1 MLKSFFLQ
9 KLNFFLLSF
18 FFFFNANA
26 NEVEKVR
33 NMANSKPFIQENKTA
48 SELAQDFLLD
58 AGVSEGWN
66 EDKGFFISIGSSV
79 FEEADPATN
88 PNFLNIRAMK
98 AFEANITA
106 KGDII
111 SYIRT
116 TMSAEDLITIPS
128 SGLSTEFDEKKYN
141 LELKLQSK
149 IRKYKKAAI
158 SYDKM
163 LSNNFNNIDG
173 ISISAVMAGPLSQF
187 ISKLD
192 IKIDTSGKKKAEDL
206 KKAEAELLALEGEI
220 NSLKQLAKELQGQIS
235 QENTSSVKTLSS
247 MTLVGAYQVAH
258 FESFVDGQYEIAVI
272 KMWSPEQEQRSLALL
287 KGIPIKLEPGNMSVK
302 DYIKS
307 TNWAS
312 AIGGRK
318 FIDDKGEFF
327 LFGIGAT
334 PIKGKSSAQMRT
346 AKGRAELFA
355 QKELALA
362 LKGDVTLSRE
372 AKDKLQEISKAD
384 GTTENQ
390 VASSFAETISQK
402 LENLQIQGASKR
414 FSDIVTHPIT
424 NQKMYVAVYS
434 LSVSSTLNA
443 RAMEASQY
451 SASVNMINENQRSQG
466 VKAGLDKA
474 TDNAKKDVA
483 SFQKGFKVGQDKAK
497 PQSENSIKVSSKN
510 SNQTPSTESNS
521 RSKLTVVSV
530 SIIGVGFNSKDAI
543 KDGLV
548 QAISQVNGLQMS
560 SQTSSSMASFE
571 TVKDGDETFASSSS
585 FQEKVKQSTKGV
597 IQSWQII
604 SVGKTQSGEMFEAKL
619 NVNVSKLQLS
629 SELKR
634 MRFVVSPVKINNQIT
649 DRSSAKS
656 FEKTFN
662 SQLRSMLVKSNRFAL
677 LDRNNSKEIDKEINF
692 IKGSNVRTEE
702 LAKLGNKVGADYII
716 VTSLQNINN
725 KTIKTKL
732 MGETIST
739 KQSEIDLT
747 VSIIDIATSQIIFSD
762 NMSLSQGGVSLSKF
776 SKLIAERLAR
786 KITDT
791 FFPAKLIAFKNNKLT
806 VDQGNSFFNK
816 KSTYNIIK
824 LGPRVIDQTLNQF
837 SGRVENIIGKAQFL
851 EGSSKQSVLKLISLE
866 DKETALDA
874 KQGII
879 IRPIFKKLPTASD
892 IAKEKIK
899 KIKTKN
905 KKMMKKIDKDK
916 DW

>member
-9 KLNFFLLSF
+9 KHYFFLLSF
-18 FFFFNANA
+18 FFFFNAYA
-26 NEVEKVR
+26 NEVERVR
-33 NMANSKPFIQENKTA
+33 NIANSKPFIQENKTA
-48 SELAQDFLLD
+48 SELAQNFILD

-79 FEEADPATN
+79 FEEVDPATN
-88 PNFLNIRAMK
+88 PNFLNIRQMK

-106 KGDII
+106 KSDII

-158 SYDKM
+158 SYDKT
-163 LSNNFNNIDG
+163 LSNNFNYIDG

-187 ISKLD
+187 ISKLN
-192 IKIDTSGKKKAEDL
+192 IKIDASGTKRAEDL
-206 KKAEAELLALEGEI
+206 KKAEAELLALESEI
-220 NSLKQLAKELQGQIS
+220 SSLKQLAKKLQGQIS
-235 QENTSSVKTLSS
+235 QENTSSIKTLSS

-287 KGIPIKLEPGNMSVK
+287 KGVPIKLEPGNMSVK
-302 DYIKS
+302 DYIKT

-384 GTTENQ
+384 GTSENQ

-414 FSDIVTHPIT
+414 FSNIVTHPIT

-451 SASVNMINENQRSQG
+451 SATVNMINENHRSKG

-474 TDNAKKDVA
+474 TDDAKKDKDT
-483 SFQKGFKVGQDKAK
+483 FQKGFKEGQANAK
-497 PQSENSIKVSSKN
+497 PQTKVSGKN
-510 SNQTPSTESNS
+510 LDPTFSTESNS
-521 RSKLTVVSV
+521 RSKLTVVTV
-530 SIIGVGFNSKDAI
+530 SITGVGFNSKDAI

-560 SQTSSSMASFE
+560 SQTSSSMVSFE

-585 FQEKVKQSTKGV
+585 FQEKVKQNTKGV

-604 SVGKTQSGEMFEAKL
+604 SVGKNQSGEMFEAKL

-634 MRFVVSPVKINNQIT
+634 MRFVVSPVKINNQIK

-656 FEKTFN
+656 FEKIFN

-677 LDRNNSKEIDKEINF
+677 LDRKNSKEIDKEINF

-747 VSIIDIATSQIIFSD
+747 ISIVDIATSQIIFSD
-762 NMSLSQGGVSLSKF
+762 SMSLSQAGGSLSKF
-776 SKLIAERLAR
+776 SKLIADRLAR

-816 KSTYNIIK
+816 KSIYNIIK

-837 SGRVENIIGKAQFL
+837 SGRVENIVGKAQFL
-851 EGSSKQSVLKLISLE
+851 EGSSKQSVLKLINLE
-866 DKETALDA
+866 DKETLLDA
-874 KQGII
+874 QQGII
-879 IRPIFKKLPTASD
+879 IRPIFEQLPSAAD

-899 KIKTKN
+899 IIKAKN
-905 KKMMKKIDKDK
+905 KKMMKTIDKDK

>member
-9 KLNFFLLSF
+9 KRYVFLLSF
-18 FFFFNANA
+18 FFLLNANA
-26 NEVEKVR
+26 NEVERVR
-33 NMANSKPFIQENKTA
+33 NLANSEPFVLENKTA
-48 SELAQDFLLD
+48 SELAQDFILD

-79 FEEADPATN
+79 FEEVDPSTN

-116 TMSAEDLITIPS
+116 TMSAEDLITVPS

-158 SYDKM
+158 SYDKT
-163 LSNNFNNIDG
+163 LSYNFNYIDG

-192 IKIDTSGKKKAEDL
+192 IKIDASGTKRAEDL
-206 KKAEAELLALEGEI
+206 KKAEAELLALESEI
-220 NSLKQLAKELQGQIS
+220 SSLKQLAKKLQGQIS
-235 QENTSSVKTLSS
+235 QENTSSIKTLSS

-287 KGIPIKLEPGNMSVK
+287 KGVPIKLEPGNMSVK
-302 DYIKS
+302 DYIQT

-384 GTTENQ
+384 GNSENQ

-402 LENLQIQGASKR
+402 LENLQIRGASKR

-451 SASVNMINENQRSQG
+451 SATVNMINENQRSKG

-474 TDNAKKDVA
+474 TADAKKDKD
-483 SFQKGFKVGQDKAK
+483 SSQKGFKEGQANAK
-497 PQSENSIKVSSKN
+497 LQTKVSGKN
-510 SNQTPSTESNS
+510 LNPTSSTESNS

-530 SIIGVGFNSKDAI
+530 SITGVGFNSKDAI

-560 SQTSSSMASFE
+560 SQTSSSMVSFE

-585 FQEKVKQSTKGV
+585 FQEKVKQNTKGV

-604 SVGKTQSGEMFEAKL
+604 SVGKNQSGEMFEAKL

-634 MRFVVSPVKINNQIT
+634 MRFVVSPVKINNQIK

-656 FEKTFN
+656 FEKIFN

-677 LDRNNSKEIDKEINF
+677 LDRKNSKEIDKEINF

-747 VSIIDIATSQIIFSD
+747 ISIVDIATSQIIFSD
-762 NMSLSQGGVSLSKF
+762 SMSLSQAGGSLSNF
-776 SKLIAERLAR
+776 SKLIADRLSR

-816 KSTYNIIK
+816 KSIYNIIK

-837 SGRVENIIGKAQFL
+837 SGRVENIVGKAQFL
-851 EGSSKQSVLKLISLE
+851 EGSFKQSVLKLISLE
-866 DKETALDA
+866 DKETLLDA
-874 KQGII
+874 QQGII
-879 IRPIFKKLPTASD
+879 IRPIFEQLPSASD

-899 KIKTKN
+899 KIKAKN

>member
-9 KLNFFLLSF
+9 KRYVFVLSF

-26 NEVEKVR
+26 NEVERVR
-33 NMANSKPFIQENKTA
+33 NLANSEPFVLDNKTA
-48 SELAQDFLLD
+48 SELAQDFILD

-79 FEEADPATN
+79 FEEVDPSTN

-98 AFEANITA
+98 NFEANITS

-158 SYDKM
+158 SYDKT

-187 ISKLD
+187 ISKLN
-192 IKIDTSGKKKAEDL
+192 IKIDASGKKKAEDL
-206 KKAEAELLALEGEI
+206 KKAEAELLALESEI
-220 NSLKQLAKELQGQIS
+220 SSLKQLAKKLQSQIS
-235 QENTSSVKTLSS
+235 QENTSSIKTLSS

-272 KMWSPEQEQRSLALL
+272 KMWSPKQEQRSLALL
-287 KGIPIKLEPGNMSVK
+287 KGVPIKLEPGNMSVK
-302 DYIKS
+302 DYIQT

-384 GTTENQ
+384 GTSENQ

-414 FSDIVTHPIT
+414 FSNIVTHPMT

-451 SASVNMINENQRSQG
+451 SATVNMINENYRSKG

-474 TDNAKKDVA
+474 TDDAKKDKDT
-483 SFQKGFKVGQDKAK
+483 FQKGFKEGQANAK
-497 PQSENSIKVSSKN
+497 LQTKVSGKN
-510 SNQTPSTESNS
+510 LNPTSSTESNS

-530 SIIGVGFNSKDAI
+530 STTGVGFNSKDAI

-560 SQTSSSMASFE
+560 SQTSSSMVSFE

-585 FQEKVKQSTKGV
+585 FQEKVKQNTKGV

-604 SVGKTQSGEMFEAKL
+604 SVGKNQSGEMFEAKL

-634 MRFVVSPVKINNQIT
+634 MRFVVSPVKINNQIK

-656 FEKTFN
+656 FEKIFN

-677 LDRNNSKEIDKEINF
+677 LDRKNSKEIDKEINF

-747 VSIIDIATSQIIFSD
+747 ISIIDIATSQIIFSD
-762 NMSLSQGGVSLSKF
+762 SMSLSQAGGSLSKF

-837 SGRVENIIGKAQFL
+837 SGRVENIVGKAQFL
-851 EGSSKQSVLKLISLE
+851 EGSSKQSVLKLINLE
-866 DKETALDA
+866 DKETLLDA
-874 KQGII
+874 QQGII
-879 IRPIFKKLPTASD
+879 IRPIFEQLPSASD

-899 KIKTKN
+899 KIKAKN

>member
-1 MLKSFFLQ
+1 
-9 KLNFFLLSF
+9 
-18 FFFFNANA
+18 
-26 NEVEKVR
+26 
-33 NMANSKPFIQENKTA
+33 
-48 SELAQDFLLD
+48 
-58 AGVSEGWN
+58 
-66 EDKGFFISIGSSV
+66 
-79 FEEADPATN
+79 
-88 PNFLNIRAMK
+88 MK

-158 SYDKM
+158 SYDKT
-163 LSNNFNNIDG
+163 LSNNFNYIDG

-187 ISKLD
+187 ISKLN
-192 IKIDTSGKKKAEDL
+192 IKIDASGTKRAEDL
-206 KKAEAELLALEGEI
+206 KKAEAELLALESEI
-220 NSLKQLAKELQGQIS
+220 SSLKQLAKKLQGQIS
-235 QENTSSVKTLSS
+235 QENTSSIKTLSS

-287 KGIPIKLEPGNMSVK
+287 KGVPIKLEPGNMSVK
-302 DYIKS
+302 DYIQT

-384 GTTENQ
+384 GTSENQ

-414 FSDIVTHPIT
+414 FSNIVTHPIT

-451 SASVNMINENQRSQG
+451 SATVNMINENHRSKG

-474 TDNAKKDVA
+474 TDDAKKDKDT
-483 SFQKGFKVGQDKAK
+483 FQKGFKEGQANAK
-497 PQSENSIKVSSKN
+497 PQTKVSGKN
-510 SNQTPSTESNS
+510 LDPTFSTESNS
-521 RSKLTVVSV
+521 RSKLTVVTV
-530 SIIGVGFNSKDAI
+530 SITGVGFNSKDAI

-560 SQTSSSMASFE
+560 SQTSSSMVSFE

-585 FQEKVKQSTKGV
+585 FQEKVKQNTKGV

-604 SVGKTQSGEMFEAKL
+604 SVGKNQSGEMFEAKL

-634 MRFVVSPVKINNQIT
+634 MRFVVSPVKINNQIK

-656 FEKTFN
+656 FEKIFN
-662 SQLRSMLVKSNRFAL
+662 PQLRSMLVKSNRFAL
-677 LDRNNSKEIDKEINF
+677 LDRKNSKEIDKEINF

-747 VSIIDIATSQIIFSD
+747 ISIVDIATSQIIFSD
-762 NMSLSQGGVSLSKF
+762 SMSLSQAGGSLSKF
-776 SKLIAERLAR
+776 SKLIADRLAR

-816 KSTYNIIK
+816 KSIYNIIK

-837 SGRVENIIGKAQFL
+837 SGRVENIVGKAQFL
-851 EGSSKQSVLKLISLE
+851 EGSSKQSVLKLINLE
-866 DKETALDA
+866 DKETLLDA
-874 KQGII
+874 QQGII
-879 IRPIFKKLPTASD
+879 IRPIFEQLPSASE

-899 KIKTKN
+899 KIKAKN

>member
-9 KLNFFLLSF
+9 KHYFFLLSF
-18 FFFFNANA
+18 FFFFNAYA
-26 NEVEKVR
+26 NEVERVR
-33 NMANSKPFIQENKTA
+33 NIANSKPFIKENKTA
-48 SELAQDFLLD
+48 SELAQNFILD

-79 FEEADPATN
+79 FEEVDPATN

-158 SYDKM
+158 SYDKT
-163 LSNNFNNIDG
+163 LSNNFNYIDG

-187 ISKLD
+187 ISKLN
-192 IKIDTSGKKKAEDL
+192 IKIDASGTKRAEDL
-206 KKAEAELLALEGEI
+206 KKAEAELLALESEI
-220 NSLKQLAKELQGQIS
+220 SSLKQLAKKLQGQIS

-287 KGIPIKLEPGNMSVK
+287 KGVPIKLEPGNMSVK
-302 DYIKS
+302 DYIKT

-384 GTTENQ
+384 GTSENQ

-414 FSDIVTHPIT
+414 FSNIVTHPIT

-451 SASVNMINENQRSQG
+451 SATVNMINENYRSKG

-474 TDNAKKDVA
+474 TDDAKKDKDT
-483 SFQKGFKVGQDKAK
+483 FQKRFKEGQASAK
-497 PQSENSIKVSSKN
+497 PQTKVSGKN
-510 SNQTPSTESNS
+510 LNPISSTESNS
-521 RSKLTVVSV
+521 RSKITVVSV
-530 SIIGVGFNSKDAI
+530 SITGVGFNSKDAI

-560 SQTSSSMASFE
+560 SQSSSSMVSFE

-585 FQEKVKQSTKGV
+585 FQEKVKQNTKGV

-604 SVGKTQSGEMFEAKL
+604 SVGKNQSGEMFEAKL

-634 MRFVVSPVKINNQIT
+634 MRFVVSPVKINNQIK

-656 FEKTFN
+656 FEKIFN

-677 LDRNNSKEIDKEINF
+677 LDRKNSKEIDKEINF

-747 VSIIDIATSQIIFSD
+747 ISIVDIATSQIIFSD
-762 NMSLSQGGVSLSKF
+762 SMSLSQAGGSLSKF
-776 SKLIAERLAR
+776 SKLIADRLAR

-816 KSTYNIIK
+816 KSIYNIIK
-824 LGPRVIDQTLNQF
+824 LGPRIIDQTLNQF
-837 SGRVENIIGKAQFL
+837 SGRVENIVGKAQFL
-851 EGSSKQSVLKLISLE
+851 EGSSKQSVLKLINLE
-866 DKETALDA
+866 DKETLLDA
-874 KQGII
+874 QQGII
-879 IRPIFKKLPTASD
+879 IRPIFEQLPSASE

-899 KIKTKN
+899 KIKAKN

>member
-9 KLNFFLLSF
+9 KHYFFLLSF
-18 FFFFNANA
+18 FFFFNAYA
-26 NEVEKVR
+26 NEVERVR
-33 NMANSKPFIQENKTA
+33 NIANSKPFIQENKTA
-48 SELAQDFLLD
+48 SELAQNFILD

-79 FEEADPATN
+79 FEEVDPATN

-158 SYDKM
+158 SYDKT
-163 LSNNFNNIDG
+163 LSNNFNYIDG

-187 ISKLD
+187 ISKLN
-192 IKIDTSGKKKAEDL
+192 IKIDASGTKRAEDL
-206 KKAEAELLALEGEI
+206 KKAEAELLALESEI
-220 NSLKQLAKELQGQIS
+220 SSLKQLAKKLQGQIS
-235 QENTSSVKTLSS
+235 QENTSFIKTLSS

-287 KGIPIKLEPGNMSVK
+287 KGVPIKLEPGNMSVK
-302 DYIKS
+302 DYIQT

-334 PIKGKSSAQMRT
+334 PVKGKSSAQMRT

-384 GTTENQ
+384 GTSENQ

-414 FSDIVTHPIT
+414 FSNIVTHPIT

-451 SASVNMINENQRSQG
+451 SATVNMINENYRSKG

-474 TDNAKKDVA
+474 TDDAKKDKDT
-483 SFQKGFKVGQDKAK
+483 FQKGFKEGQASAK
-497 PQSENSIKVSSKN
+497 PQTKVSGKN
-510 SNQTPSTESNS
+510 LNPTSSTESNS
-521 RSKLTVVSV
+521 RSKITVVSV
-530 SIIGVGFNSKDAI
+530 SITGVGFNSKDAI

-560 SQTSSSMASFE
+560 SQTSSSMVSFE

-585 FQEKVKQSTKGV
+585 FQEKVKQNTKGV

-604 SVGKTQSGEMFEAKL
+604 SVGKNQSGEMFEAKL

-634 MRFVVSPVKINNQIT
+634 MRFVVSPVKINNQIK

-656 FEKTFN
+656 FEKIFN

-677 LDRNNSKEIDKEINF
+677 LDRKNSKEIDKEINF

-747 VSIIDIATSQIIFSD
+747 ISIVDIATSQIIFSD
-762 NMSLSQGGVSLSKF
+762 SMSLSQAGGSLSKF
-776 SKLIAERLAR
+776 SKLIADRLAR

-816 KSTYNIIK
+816 KSIYNIIK
-824 LGPRVIDQTLNQF
+824 LGPRIIDQTLNQF
-837 SGRVENIIGKAQFL
+837 SGRVENIVGKAQFL
-851 EGSSKQSVLKLISLE
+851 EGSSKQSVLKLINLE
-866 DKETALDA
+866 DKETLLDA
-874 KQGII
+874 QQGII
-879 IRPIFKKLPTASD
+879 IRPIFEQLPSASD

-899 KIKTKN
+899 KIKAKN